1 MTWEAWFTLAVVVA
15 MVVAMA
21 KNLASDLIMLGAVAM
36 FLAAGIFSDAFP
48 EAGKLLSGLGNE
60 AVVTVAVL
68 YVVVAGLSRTGAMAL
83 VTRPLLGR
91 PKTVFGAQ
99 ARLMLPVAGLSAF
112 LNNTPIVAMCLP
124 VVSDLSKRTGIA
136 ASKLFM
142 PLSFATIL
150 GGICTLIGTSTNM
163 VIYGLYVAETGNRS
177 GLGMFDPAWVGVPA
191 AVAGIGFL
199 LLTSKW
205 LLPERKSTLS
215 TSGDP
220 REYTIEMVVERESAL
235 IGKTIEEAGLRG
247 LPGLY
252 LAEIE
257 RLGRI
262 LPAVASTE
270 RLWSDDHLVFVGV
283 VDSMLDLQKVR
294 GLRPATNQLFKI
306 DAPRSERCLIEAVV
320 SNKCPLVGQSIRE
333 GRFRSVYNAAV
344 IAVGHRG
351 ERVDKKIGDI
361 VLQAGDTLLLEAHPS
376 FADQQR
382 NRKDF
387 YLVSKVEDSTPP
399 GHEKA
404 WLALAILV
412 VMVVVAGFE
421 WLSMVQAG
429 MLAATL
435 MLVTGCCKA
444 GHARRS
450 IDWEILVTIAAALG
464 VGETM
469 RSTGLA
475 QHIAEGAIGATG
487 SDPWLILVAIYATSM
502 VLTEFLSNNATAAII
517 YPITMATTASLG
529 LDPKPY
535 LIAVMVAASCGFA
548 TPFGYQTNL
557 MVFGPGGYRFT
568 DFLRVGVALDLVVM
582 AVAVCV
588 LPLVFDLRLAA

>member
-1 MTWEAWFTLAVVVA
+1 MTWEAWLTLAVVVA

-21 KNLASDLIMLGAVAM
+21 RNLASDLIMLGAVVI
-36 FLAAGIFSDAFP
+36 FLVAGLFSDAFP
-48 EAGKLLSGLGNE
+48 DAANLLQGLGNE

-68 YVVVAGLSRTGAMAL
+68 YVVVSALSRTGAMEL
-83 VTRPLLGR
+83 ITRPLLGTPR
-91 PKTVFGAQ
+91 SVAGAQ
-99 ARLMLPVAGLSAF
+99 ARLMFPVAGMSAF
-112 LNNTPIVAMCLP
+112 LNNTPIVAMYLP

-150 GGICTLIGTSTNM
+150 GGTCTLIGTSTNM
-163 VIYGLYVAETGNRS
+163 VIYGLYVAETKNRD
-177 GLGMFDPAWVGVPA
+177 GLSMFDPAWVGLPCA
-191 AVAGIGFL
+191 IAGIGFI
-199 LLTSKW
+199 LLTSRW
-205 LLPERKSTLS
+205 LLPERTSAVSL
-215 TSGDP
+215 SGDS
-220 REYTIEMVVERESAL
+220 RQYSIEMMVEEASPL
-235 IGKTIEEAGLRG
+235 IGKTLSDAGLRG

-252 LAEIE
+252 LTEIE
-257 RLGRI
+257 RDGRL

-270 RLWSDDHLVFVGV
+270 RLCGGDRLIFVGV
-283 VDSMLDLQKVR
+283 VDSVLDLQRVR
-294 GLRPATNQLFKI
+294 GLRPATDQLHKL
-306 DAPRSERCLIEAVV
+306 DTPRSERCLIEAVV
-320 SNKCPLVGQSIRE
+320 SNKFPLAGQSIRE

-344 IAVGHRG
+344 IAVAHRG
-351 ERVDKKIGDI
+351 ERVNKKIGDV
-361 VLQAGDTLLLEAHPS
+361 VLEAGDTLLLEAHPS

-387 YLVSKVEDSTPP
+387 FLVSRLEGSNPP
-399 GHEKA
+399 EHKRA
-404 WLALAILV
+404 WTALAILAA
-412 VMVVVAGFE
+412 MVVVAGFD

-429 MLAATL
+429 MIAAAL
-435 MLVTGCCKA
+435 MLVTGCCTA
-444 GHARRS
+444 VSARRS

-475 QHIAEGAIGATG
+475 KMLAETAVGATG
-487 SDPWLILVAIYATSM
+487 TDPWLILVAIYGITM
-502 VLTEFLSNNATAAII
+502 VLTEFLSNNATAAIL

-568 DFLRVGVALDLVVM
+568 DFLRLGVLLDLLVM

-588 LPLVFDLRLAA
+588 IPLVFDLRL

>member
-1 MTWEAWFTLAVVVA
+1 MTWEAWFTLAVVAA

-21 KNLASDLIMLGAVAM
+21 KNLASDLIMLGAVAV
-36 FLAAGIFSDAFP
+36 FLAAGLFSKAFP
-48 EAGKLLSGLGNE
+48 DAGKLLSGLGNE

-91 PKTVFGAQ
+91 PKSVAGAQ
-99 ARLMLPVAGLSAF
+99 TRLMLPVAGLSAF

-124 VVSDLSKRTGIA
+124 VVSDLSKRSGIA

-163 VIYGLYVAETGNRS
+163 VIYGLYVAETGNRA
-177 GLGMFDPAWVGVPA
+177 GLGMFDPAWVGLPCA
-191 AVAGIGFL
+191 LAGIAFL
-199 LLTSKW
+199 LATSRW
-205 LLPERKSTLS
+205 LLPDRKSALAGA
-215 TSGDP
+215 GDT
-220 REYTIEMVVERESAL
+220 REYAIEMIVEHESPLIGRTIEQ
-235 IGKTIEEAGLRG
+235 AGLRG

-257 RLGRI
+257 RHGRI
-262 LPAVASTE
+262 VPAVASSE
-270 RLWSDDHLVFVGV
+270 RLWSDDRLVFVGV
-283 VDSMLDLQKVR
+283 VDSVLDLQRVR
-294 GLRPATNQLFKI
+294 GLRPATDQLFKLNV
-306 DAPRSERCLIEAVV
+306 PRSERCLIEAVV
-320 SNKCPLVGQSIRE
+320 SNKCPLIGQTIRE

-351 ERVDKKIGDI
+351 ERVNKKIGDI
-361 VLQAGDTLLLEAHPS
+361 VLQVGDTLLLEAHPS

-382 NRKDF
+382 NSKDF
-387 YLVSKVEDSTPP
+387 FLVSKVEDSTPP

-404 WLALAILV
+404 WLALGILV
-412 VMVVVAGFE
+412 AMVVVAGFE
-421 WLSMVQAG
+421 WLSMLQAG

-435 MLVTGCCKA
+435 MLVTGCCTAA
-444 GHARRS
+444 GARRS
-450 IDWEILVTIAAALG
+450 IDWEILLTIAAALG

-475 QHIAEGAIGATG
+475 QRIAETAIGATG
-487 SDPWLILVAIYATSM
+487 SDPWLILVAIYATTM
-502 VLTEFLSNNATAAII
+502 VLTEFLSNNATAAIL

-535 LIAVMVAASCGFA
+535 LIAVMIAASCGFA

-568 DFLRVGVALDLVVM
+568 DFLRVGVLLDLVVM
-582 AVAVCV
+582 AVTVSV
-588 LPLVFDLRLAA
+588 MPLVFDLRA

>member
-1 MTWEAWFTLAVVVA
+1 MTWEAWFALAVIVLMVA
-15 MVVAMA
+15 AMA
-21 KNLASDLIMLGAVAM
+21 RNLASDLIMLGAVAL
-36 FLAAGIFSDAFP
+36 FLAAGLFSKAFP
-48 EAGKLLSGLGNE
+48 DAGRLLSGLGNE

-68 YVVVAGLSRTGAMAL
+68 YVVVAGLRRTGAMAL
-83 VTRPLLGR
+83 VTRPLLGNPR
-91 PKTVFGAQ
+91 SVFAAQ
-99 ARLMLPVAGLSAF
+99 TRLMVPVAALSAL
-112 LNNTPIVAMCLP
+112 LNNTPIVAMYLP

-136 ASKLFM
+136 ASKLFL
-142 PLSFATIL
+142 PLSYATIL
-150 GGICTLIGTSTNM
+150 GGTCTLIGTSTNM
-163 VIYGLYVAETGNRS
+163 VIYGLYVAETGNHS
-177 GLGMFDPAWVGVPA
+177 AMGMFDIAWVGVPCA
-191 AVAGIGFL
+191 LLGIGFL
-199 LLTSKW
+199 LATSRW
-205 LLPERKSTLS
+205 LLPDRKSSLNP
-215 TSGDP
+215 SGDP
-220 REYTIEMVVERESAL
+220 REYSIEMVVEHDSVL
-235 IGKTIEEAGLRG
+235 VGKTIEEAGLRG

-257 RLGRI
+257 RHGRI
-262 LPAVASTE
+262 LPAVSSNE

-283 VDSMLDLQKVR
+283 VDSMIDLQKVR

-320 SNKCPLVGQSIRE
+320 SNQCPLVGQTIRE

-361 VLQAGDTLLLEAHPS
+361 VLEPGDTLLLEAHPS

-382 NRKDF
+382 NSKDF
-387 YLVSKVEDSTPP
+387 FLVSKVEDSTPP
-399 GHEKA
+399 DHKRA
-404 WLALAILV
+404 WVALLILLA
-412 VMVVVAGFE
+412 MVVAAGFE

-429 MLAATL
+429 MLAAGL
-435 MLVTGCCKA
+435 MLVTGCCNA
-444 GHARRS
+444 VTARRS

-469 RSTGLA
+469 RTTGLA
-475 QHIAEGAIGATG
+475 QHIAESAIGLTG
-487 SDPWLILVAIYATSM
+487 SDPWWILVAIYGTAM

-517 YPITMATTASLG
+517 YPIAMATTHSLG

-535 LIAVMVAASCGFA
+535 LVAVMIGASCGFA

-568 DFLRVGVALDLVVM
+568 DFLRVGILLDLVVM
-582 AVAVCV
+582 AATVSV
-588 LPLVFDLRLAA
+588 LPLVFPLRA

>member
-1 MTWEAWFTLAVVVA
+1 MTWESWFTLGVVA
-15 MVVAMA
+15 LMVVAMA
-21 KNLASDLIMLGAVAM
+21 KNLASDLIMLGAVAL
-36 FLAAGIFSDAFP
+36 FLFAGLFSDAFP
-48 EAGKLLSGLGNE
+48 EPARLLSGLGNE
-60 AVVTVAVL
+60 AVVTVGVL
-68 YVVVAGLSRTGAMAL
+68 YVVASGLSHTGAMAL

-91 PKTVFGAQ
+91 PRSVLAAQ
-99 ARLMLPVAGLSAF
+99 VRLMLPVAGMSAF
-112 LNNTPIVAMCLP
+112 LNNTPIVAMYLP

-136 ASKLFM
+136 ASKLYI

-163 VIYGLYVAETGNRS
+163 VVYGLYVAETGNRA
-177 GLGMFDPAWVGVPA
+177 GLSMFDLVWIGLPA
-191 AVAGIGFL
+191 AVVGVSFL
-199 LLTSKW
+199 LLTSRW
-205 LLPERKSTLS
+205 LLPDRKPSLN
-215 TSGDP
+215 SGGDT
-220 REYTIEMVVERESAL
+220 REYTIEMVVEHESPL

-257 RLGRI
+257 RHGRI

-294 GLRPATNQLFKI
+294 GLRPATDQLFKL

-320 SNKCPLVGQSIRE
+320 SNKCPLVGQTIRE

-344 IAVGHRG
+344 IAVAHHG
-351 ERVDKKIGDI
+351 ERVNKKIGDI

-382 NRKDF
+382 NSRDF
-387 YLVSKVEDSTPP
+387 FLVSRVQDSTPP

-404 WLALAILV
+404 WLALLILV
-412 VMVVVAGFE
+412 AMITAAGLE
-421 WLSMVQAG
+421 WLSLLQAG
-429 MLAATL
+429 MLAAAA
-435 MLVTGCCKA
+435 MLVTGCCR
-444 GHARRS
+444 ARNARSS

-469 RSTGLA
+469 RTTGLA
-475 QHIAEGAIGATG
+475 QRVAEGAIGLTG

-502 VLTEFLSNNATAAII
+502 VLTEFLSNNATAAIL
-517 YPITMATTASLG
+517 YPVAMATTATLG

-535 LIAVMVAASCGFA
+535 LLAVMIGASCGFA

-568 DFLRVGVALDLVVM
+568 DFLRVGVLLDLVVM
-582 AVAVCV
+582 AVAVSV
-588 LPLVFDLRLAA
+588 IPLVYTLTA